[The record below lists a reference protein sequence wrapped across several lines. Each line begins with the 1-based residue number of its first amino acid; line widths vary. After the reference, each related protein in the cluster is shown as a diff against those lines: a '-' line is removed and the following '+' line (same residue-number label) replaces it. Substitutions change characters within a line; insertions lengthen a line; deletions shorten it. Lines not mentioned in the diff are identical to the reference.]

1 MLIEK
6 QYKKKNVDAQ
16 QSIKNEIEMIKKG
29 MSEKNIVQLNE
40 ILVELKKM
48 LNNKCLQL
56 SYPRIIIDSW
66 DFKDELGIKLL
77 DLAELYKRLK

>member
-1 MLIEK
+1 M
-6 QYKKKNVDAQ
+6 
-16 QSIKNEIEMIKKG
+16 
-29 MSEKNIVQLNE
+29 LNE

-77 DLAELYKRLK
+77 DLAELYKRMK